1 MRELLEELD
10 RADITR
16 ASSAPYVEE
25 SEGDGLKLVVEG
37 IRIPLTNAKLEQALA
52 WALSFPTFQQIL
64 PAGGGGGSALRFTL
78 AFVYRY
84 ALGVN
89 RGPRL
94 PNRFLRKAQSLI
106 K

>member
-10 RADITR
+10 GADITR

-25 SEGDGLKLVVEG
+25 SEENGPKLVVEG
-37 IRIPLTNAKLEQALA
+37 ISIPLTSVKLEQALA
-52 WALSFPTFQQIL
+52 WALSFPVFQQKL
-64 PAGGGGGSALRFTL
+64 PAGGGGGRALRYAS

-89 RGPRL
+89 GGPQL
-94 PNRFLRKAQSLI
+94 PNRLLRKVQSLM
-106 K
+106 